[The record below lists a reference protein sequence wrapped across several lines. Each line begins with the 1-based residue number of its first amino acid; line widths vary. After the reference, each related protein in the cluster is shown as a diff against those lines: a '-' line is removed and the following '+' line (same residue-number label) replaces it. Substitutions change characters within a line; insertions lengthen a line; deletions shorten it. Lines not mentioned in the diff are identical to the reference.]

1 MIKAVGGFNNLKI
14 WVRLVLVIW
23 LMLVLAWTG
32 MIYWAS
38 MKSRE
43 TSIRQA
49 EDFSNS
55 VHKMTMAS
63 LTGMMITGT
72 VAQRAVYLDQIK
84 QSDEIK
90 ALRVIRGDPVAKQF
104 GEGSADERKMDDIEK
119 NVLATGKPYYQVQ
132 QNSFGESL
140 RAVIPA
146 VAQKNYLGKD
156 YLMCHMVPAG
166 TVLGAVSMN
175 ISLEKEN
182 AAVRN
187 FSIQIFAAAV
197 IMSIPLL
204 LFIYLFITK
213 FVTKP
218 LEHMTH
224 GLHDIADG
232 EGDLSR
238 RLDVTSTDEIGE
250 ASQVFNN
257 VMEKF
262 SGLIRHV
269 SGAAAQVSSAAKQL
283 SANAQQV
290 AASAILQSEKSV
302 SAASAVEQMVASI
315 ASVAQSTGHVGHK
328 SEESLEHA
336 RQGNESLSALVGEI
350 DMVESSV
357 REIAGSVSEFVRS
370 TNTITAM
377 TRQVKDIAEQT
388 NLLALNA
395 AIEAARAGEQ
405 GRGFAV
411 VADEVRKL
419 AEKSAHSASEID
431 AVTKAL
437 THQSATVEV
446 SIENGLQHLIS
457 SQDSLEN
464 VAVVLSGASGS
475 VSEVS
480 QELGNIVT
488 ATDEQR
494 AAGGEVASNVEAIAA
509 MAEESKRANNEA
521 VLAAQNLEHLADD
534 LHALVGRFKI

>member
-43 TSIRQA
+43 TAIKQA

-55 VHKMTMAS
+55 IHKMTMAS

-90 ALRVIRGDPVAKQF
+90 ALRVIRSDAVVKQF
-104 GEGSADERKMDDIEK
+104 GAGSVDEGKTDDVEK

-156 YLMCHMVPAG
+156 CLMCHMVPAG

-182 AAVRN
+182 AAVRD

-197 IMSIPLL
+197 IMSVPLL

-213 FVTKP
+213 FVTRP

-224 GLHDIADG
+224 GLRDIAEG

-250 ASQVFNN
+250 ASQVFNQ

-269 SGAAAQVSSAAKQL
+269 SGAAAQVSAAAKQL
-283 SANAQQV
+283 SANAQQA
-290 AASAILQSEKSV
+290 AASATLQSEKSM
-302 SAASAVEQMVASI
+302 SAASAVEQMVTSI
-315 ASVAQSTGHVGHK
+315 ASVAQSTEHVGHK

-336 RQGNESLSALVGEI
+336 HHGNESLSALVGEI

-437 THQSATVEV
+437 TQQSTTVET
-446 SIENGLQHLIS
+446 SIENGLKHLSS

-464 VAVVLSGASGS
+464 VAIVLSGASGS

-480 QELGNIVT
+480 HELSNIVT
-488 ATDEQR
+488 ATEEQR
-494 AAGGEVASNVEAIAA
+494 AAGREVASNVEAIAA
-509 MAEESKRANNEA
+509 MAEESSRANNEA
-521 VLAAQNLEHLADD
+521 VAAAQNLEHLADD